1 MLVMVKRKVVKSL
14 KAGSNSRED
23 LEYLQTLTAEDFQ
36 YMENPDLLE
45 KWNSLQKT
53 PGKVRQFTFSLVNRT
68 HSVCERVKCFP
79 KWAYIKH
86 DKDDSEHIHYH
97 YYIEFPNPRSFSS
110 VANELGIP
118 VTMLQKVYDKK
129 GILQY
134 LTHEN
139 SPDKHHYQQSQIVT
153 NMNFE
158 QEIDSGY
165 DFMVLAQDYWDMRHG
180 KMTYFAF
187 LEKYKTYIVRQSFSS
202 QIKVLESSCK
212 ACDIGE
218 GYELG
223 GACPPSSEFRVP
235 KTPP

>member
-1 MLVMVKRKVVKSL
+1 MVKRKVLKSL
-14 KAGSNSRED
+14 KAGSNSRDD

-68 HSVCERVKCFP
+68 HAVCDRVKCFP

-86 DKDDSEHIHYH
+86 DKDDSEHVHYH

-110 VANELGIP
+110 VANDLGIP
-118 VTMLQKVYDKK
+118 VTMLQKVYNKK
-129 GILQY
+129 GILEY

-139 SPDKHHYQQSQIVT
+139 APDKHHYEREKIVT
-153 NMNFE
+153 NMDFE
-158 QEIDSGY
+158 QEIESGY
-165 DFMVLAQDYWDMRHG
+165 DFMQLAQDYWDLRQG
-180 KMTYFAF
+180 NINYFEF

-202 QIKVLESSCK
+202 QLKVLESSYHADSYNMSGSLSHSC
-212 ACDIGE
+212 
-218 GYELG
+218 
-223 GACPPSSEFRVP
+223 SEFRVP

>member
-1 MLVMVKRKVVKSL
+1 MVKRKVVKSL
-14 KAGSNSRED
+14 KAGSNSRDD

-68 HSVCERVKCFP
+68 HQVCDRVKCFP
-79 KWAYIKH
+79 KWAYIRH
-86 DKDDSEHIHYH
+86 DKDDSEHVHYH

-110 VANELGIP
+110 VANDLGIP
-118 VTMLQKVYDKK
+118 VTMLQKVFDKK

-139 SPDKHHYQQSQIVT
+139 APDKHHYEQSQIVT

-158 QEIDSGY
+158 QEIDT
-165 DFMVLAQDYWDMRHG
+165 DIDVMEEARDYYNLRHG
-180 KMTYFAF
+180 LITYTDFIQ
-187 LEKYKTYIVRQSFSS
+187 KYQRYIVRHSFANRIRVYDASY
-202 QIKVLESSCK
+202 K
-212 ACDIGE
+212 AE
-218 GYELG
+218 ELG

>member
-1 MLVMVKRKVVKSL
+1 MVKRKVVKSL
-14 KAGSNSRED
+14 KAGSNSRDD

-68 HSVCERVKCFP
+68 HQVCERVKCFP
-79 KWAYIKH
+79 KWAYIRH
-86 DKDDSEHIHYH
+86 DKDDSEHVHYH

-110 VANELGIP
+110 VANDLGIP
-118 VTMLQKVYDKK
+118 VTMLQKVFDKK

-139 SPDKHHYQQSQIVT
+139 APDKHHYEQSQIVT

-158 QEIDSGY
+158 QEIDTGY
-165 DFMVLAQDYWDMRHG
+165 DFMQLAQDYWDLRHG
-180 KMTYFAF
+180 KLNYFDF

-202 QIKVLESSCK
+202 QLKVLESTCNANDLDMKGSLSPSC
-212 ACDIGE
+212 
-218 GYELG
+218 
-223 GACPPSSEFRVP
+223 SEFRVP